1 MNKRI
6 LKEWEFEKGIKVKI
20 KKRTGKYTEKQ
31 FKKLIKTNYITVK
44 TEKGLEYL
52 QEL

>member
-1 MNKRI
+1 MNKKI
-6 LKEWEFEKGIKVKI
+6 LKEWEFEKGIKVKT
-20 KKRTGKYTEKQ
+20 KKRIEKYTEKQ
-31 FKKLIKTNYITVK
+31 FKSLLKTNQITVK